1 MNEENKHTTG
11 NKPMKTYP
19 TFTDIEVI
27 KDNIRLVWEDIGE
40 GWSGDYNDEDP
51 DDTPLLRFS
60 IDWRENANSDW
71 EGLNDA
77 SYCTG
82 LPIDTDT
89 DTLCE
94 YAESIIAS
102 LSSTKEKPTGYKR
115 TLERWSWLGI
125 EDLNLP
131 QKGN

>member
-1 MNEENKHTTG
+1 MT
-11 NKPMKTYP
+11 TYP

-71 EGLNDA
+71 EGLDDA

-82 LPIDTDT
+82 LPIDTDA